1 MALGKLW
8 RYMKRYEKDPLEGQE
23 QEKERMEKSDVP
35 AMMLAALLVFLPVT
49 LLILAVVIGIPLLFF
64 LR

>member
-23 QEKERMEKSDVP
+23 QEKERMEKSDVL
-35 AMMLAALLVFLPVT
+35 AMMLAAFLVFLPVT